1 VYLSFLPHSY
11 FSLERVCIICFHL
24 CASLV
29 PGNLVMLREGIP
41 VFNNI
46 SSILVKTLV
55 AFSIYSL
62 LQGLV

>member
-1 VYLSFLPHSY
+1 
-11 FSLERVCIICFHL
+11 
-24 CASLV
+24 
-29 PGNLVMLREGIP
+29 MLREGIP

-62 LQGLV
+62 LQGLVWGVCKGWVLYWAVVIPELGWYIIQDGLRWQ